1 MRRESAMA
9 KTARSAA
16 HRGFPTDFLTVD
28 ALSPAQLTRVL
39 ATAAKGKQNRRFAAR
54 ALAGTS
60 TVMLFEKPSLRT
72 RVSFEVGI
80 TRLGGHALFYDHS
93 KERIGDRESA
103 PDYGRNL
110 ERFCDLIVARVYEQ
124 RVLQQLAANCE
135 IPVINALSNEHHPCQ
150 ALADV
155 LTITEHLGGVAGR
168 AVAYVGDGNN
178 VALSLA
184 QAVVMLGGHM
194 VVVTP
199 RGYALGGEDASAVR
213 GLVQGK
219 GSFTATTDLDALSG
233 VDVIY
238 TDAWVSMHHEDAA
251 KRLKAFKPYQVNSA
265 MMAKAGGAIFMHC
278 LPSERGVE
286 VTADVIDGPA
296 SVVFDQAENR
306 LHAQNAIILHLM
318 GKA

>member
-1 MRRESAMA
+1 MA
-9 KTARSAA
+9 KAT
-16 HRGFPTDFLTVD
+16 FPSDFLTVD
-28 ALSPAQLTRVL
+28 ALTPAQLTRVL
-39 ATAAKGKQNRRFAAR
+39 ATAARGKKDRRFGAK
-54 ALAGTS
+54 ALANTS

-72 RVSFEVGI
+72 RVSFEVGV

-93 KERIGDRESA
+93 KERIGDRESV

-110 ERFCDLIVARVYEQ
+110 ERFCDMIVARVYEQ
-124 RVLQQLAANCE
+124 RVLEELAANCE
-135 IPVINALSNEHHPCQ
+135 VPVVNALSNEHHPCQ
-150 ALADV
+150 AVADV
-155 LTITEHLGGVAGR
+155 LTITEHLGGVAGKT
-168 AVAYVGDGNN
+168 VAYVGDGNN

-194 VVVTP
+194 IIVTP
-199 RGYALGGEDASAVR
+199 KGYGVSEQDASAIR
-213 GLVQGK
+213 GLVESK
-219 GSFTATTDLDALSG
+219 GSFTATNDLDAVSG

-251 KRLKAFKPYQVNSA
+251 KRLKAFAPYQVNSA

-278 LPSERGVE
+278 LPAERGVE

-306 LHAQNAIILHLM
+306 LHAQNAIMLHLM